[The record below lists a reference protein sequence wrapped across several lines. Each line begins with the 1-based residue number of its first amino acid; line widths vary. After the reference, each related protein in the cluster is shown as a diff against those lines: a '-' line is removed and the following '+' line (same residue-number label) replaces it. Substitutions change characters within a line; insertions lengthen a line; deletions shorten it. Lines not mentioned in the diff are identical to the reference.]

1 MQVYNEDIEESDLKS
16 LIIATTMSCSK
27 YFYHFKLVLK
37 LITLRD
43 VEQLEILCFNALNS
57 PKQTVDSIQCLVNW
71 RAVQRKRLP
80 VTEENVWSSL
90 MPFFTR
96 HPLRLC

>member
-1 MQVYNEDIEESDLKS
+1 MP
-16 LIIATTMSCSK
+16 CSK
-27 YFYHFKLVLK
+27 YFYYVIAVLK

-43 VEQLEILCFNALNS
+43 VEQLEIICFSALNS
-57 PKQTVDSIQCLVNW
+57 PKQAVNSIQCLVNW

-90 MPFFTR
+90 MPFFPC
-96 HPLRLC
+96 HSLHVC

>member
-1 MQVYNEDIEESDLKS
+1 MVTTLYEQISQKWS
-16 LIIATTMSCSK
+16 LGTP
-27 YFYHFKLVLK
+27 V
-37 LITLRD
+37 RD

-57 PKQTVDSIQCLVNW
+57 PKQAVNSIQCLVNW

-96 HPLRLC
+96 HPFRLC